1 VTARVLVIDN
11 YDSFVYNLVQYLG
24 ELGAEPIV
32 HRHDAITTDEAA
44 ALEPDAVLVSP
55 GPGRP
60 EDAGVSTSIIRWAAG
75 RIPVLGVCLGHQ
87 CIGAAWGGNV
97 IRAPEV
103 MHGKTSRI
111 HHEGAGVFAGLP
123 SPFEATRYHSLLV
136 ERSSL
141 PEEFEV
147 TASTEDG
154 LVMGLRHRDLD
165 VEGVQCVIHFDPP
178 ENGKAYKHRS
188 GRTARAGSTG
198 TVVSLVQGSQ
208 NKKYRRIQNE
218 AGIRC
223 KFTEPDVEMLEEREF
238 IPAPAGKPERREKSR
253 SPRYNRKRARRY
265 RKSAQYRSSN
275 HGSGHS
281 KGRRKSKRNG
291 RSRGKLKKA
300 DSRA

>member
-1 VTARVLVIDN
+1 MATRIGASCRDGRSHRNRARRRSPIPLRYGPVTARVLVIDN

-44 ALEPDAVLVSP
+44 ALEPDAVLISP

-60 EDAGVSTSIIRWAAG
+60 EDAGMSTSIIRWAAG

-165 VEGVQCVIHFDPP
+165 VEGVQFHP
-178 ENGKAYKHRS
+178 ES
-188 GRTARAGSTG
+188 ILTA
-198 TVVSLVQGSQ
+198 
-208 NKKYRRIQNE
+208 
-218 AGIRC
+218 
-223 KFTEPDVEMLEEREF
+223 
-238 IPAPAGKPERREKSR
+238 
-253 SPRYNRKRARRY
+253 
-265 RKSAQYRSSN
+265 
-275 HGSGHS
+275 SGHDLLANFLD
-281 KGRRKSKRNG
+281 RV
-291 RSRGKLKKA
+291 
-300 DSRA
+300 D